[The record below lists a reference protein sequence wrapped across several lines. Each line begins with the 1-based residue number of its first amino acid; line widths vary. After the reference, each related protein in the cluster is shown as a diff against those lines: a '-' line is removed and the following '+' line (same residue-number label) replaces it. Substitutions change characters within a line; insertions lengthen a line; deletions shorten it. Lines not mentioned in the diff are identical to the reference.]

1 MDLEARFRVHPKGFR
16 LADCDTSDDAGLD
29 KAGAEGMRADDLAR
43 LTDLQER
50 LYAEGRRSLLIV
62 IQAMDAAGKDGT
74 IAHVMTGVNPQGVQ
88 VTSFKQPSHL
98 ELAHDFLW
106 RCSAALPADGAIGI
120 FNRSHYEEVLVLR
133 VHPEYLAAQGI
144 DPQEGSHDRF
154 WDERLRG
161 DRLVGAPP
169 RARRHAD
176 RQVLPERLE
185 GRAAQALP
193 GSARPSRTSTGS
205 SAPATSPSAPTGT
218 PTSTRTRRR

>member
-29 KAGAEGMRADDLAR
+29 KADAERMRADDLAR
-43 LTDLQER
+43 LTTLQER

-98 ELAHDFLW
+98 ELSHDFLW

-120 FNRSHYEEVLVLR
+120 FNRSHYEEVLVIR
-133 VHPEYLAAQGI
+133 VHPEYLAGQGI
-144 DPQEGSHDRF
+144 DPKEGSREKF
-154 WDERLRG
+154 WEERLAG

-169 RARRHAD
+169 CARRDAD
-176 RQVLPERLE
+176 RQVLPPRLQ
-185 GRAAQALP
+185 GGTAQALP
-193 GSARPSRTSTGS
+193 RQGRRAGQ
-205 SAPATSPSAPTGT
+205 ALEVQ
-218 PTSTRTRRR
+218 RRRCCGACALGRVPACL